1 MGEKRTCGECL
12 NFRQTSEYTG
22 RCTQI
27 LTSISAPGSYVKGGM
42 LVPIDGFFCSEWEP
56 IVYYAVDRANGCG

>member
-27 LTSISAPGSYVKGGM
+27 LTSISAPGFYVKGGM
-42 LVPIDGFFCSEWEP
+42 LVPLEGFCCSEYQRVVRYET
-56 IVYYAVDRANGCG
+56 A